1 MSKRVQVFFD
11 EPSMTKQ
18 SFQEECDVNEIMR
31 RFVRAGD
38 PNVLNRLQAYSG
50 GVYGDFSGVT
60 DYRSA
65 LDQIRRADEVFMAL
79 PAKVR
84 AEFQNDAARFLDFCQ
99 EPRNLDRLRELGLAK
114 PKVEQKSSSE
124 QVVSK

>member
-11 EPSMTKQ
+11 EPSLTKQ

-31 RFVRAGD
+31 RFVRCGD
-38 PNVLNRLQAYSG
+38 PDVLNRLQAYSG
-50 GVYGDFSGVT
+50 GVYGDFSNVV

-65 LDQIRRADEVFMAL
+65 LDQIRRADEVFMAM

-84 AEFQNDAARFLDFCQ
+84 AEFCNDAANFLDFCSD
-99 EPRNLDRLRELGLAK
+99 PKNIDRLRELGLAK
-114 PKVEQKSSSE
+114 PKVEQKSASE
-124 QVVSK
+124 QGVSK